1 MNIFSG
7 VETVDGY
14 EPSWLYKILR
24 PKKSGNTINGLG
36 ETESRRP
43 TPIYHRYDHWHPWIL
58 YGITFM
64 IKKILTPQHRKY
76 FKRMVELD
84 NQGFCDIAPSKIE
97 DAPESWTK
105 KTKQKALSLPG
116 CDVVGI
122 AKVDPLWVFDH
133 DHDEHEWIIV
143 IGLSM
148 DYEVLK
154 NNMEGRTVEAEVTVL
169 DTYIRSQEAAFEL
182 ADWIRQQGYDAKGVG
197 GPKASEINNI
207 PAAIA
212 AGLGQL
218 GKHGSMMNEQL
229 GACFRMSYVLTDIP
243 LVSDEPV
250 DIGVDEFC
258 NACQLCTRHCPPNA
272 IFPEK
277 QLVRGEIKWFV
288 DFDKCIP
295 YFNDNDG
302 CGICISACPWARP
315 GLAPGIVQK
324 MLRKKEKRLKAES
337 SETK

>member
-76 FKRMVELD
+76 FKRMNELD

-148 DYEVLK
+148 DYKVLK

-182 ADWIRQQGYDAKGVG
+182 ADWIRQQSSARARAK
-197 GPKASEINNI
+197 
-207 PAAIA
+207 
-212 AGLGQL
+212 Q
-218 GKHGSMMNEQL
+218 
-229 GACFRMSYVLTDIP
+229 VLRAQAQRSR
-243 LVSDEPV
+243 LSDEQREAFAELRRRAGDDTRLSVLERTGLPRFLEPRLQSWSIPTGQALRDHEQRSEAERHRSPAPDEV
-250 DIGVDEFC
+250 REREPSEPGVVAGCRTQAVGRHAELVDE
-258 NACQLCTRHCPPNA
+258 
-272 IFPEK
+272 
-277 QLVRGEIKWFV
+277 VRIREHHE
-288 DFDKCIP
+288 P
-295 YFNDNDG
+295 H
-302 CGICISACPWARP
+302 
-315 GLAPGIVQK
+315 
-324 MLRKKEKRLKAES
+324 LRS
-337 SETK
+337 